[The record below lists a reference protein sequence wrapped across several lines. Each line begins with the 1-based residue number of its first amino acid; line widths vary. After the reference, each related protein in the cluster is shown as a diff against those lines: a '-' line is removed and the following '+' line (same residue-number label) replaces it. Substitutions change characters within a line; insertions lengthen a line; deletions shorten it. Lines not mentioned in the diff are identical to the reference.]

1 MDRRYNNGRN
11 FPKDFPFHEKPE
23 EDDFIHIPNERSSSG
38 GKKPIIVIAVLILIA
53 GAGYGLFKTFY
64 EIGHSISAPDGG
76 TIPVIA
82 ASEEPFKELP
92 ENPGGLN
99 IPHLDKQ
106 IYNKLDK
113 ELGSTIDQ
121 SEDELLPLPNRDDLM
136 AQLVEEE
143 DKKQQIKRVISDK
156 KRIPE
161 FSEDEDEK
169 ITIKED
175 AKPSI
180 AEKAEE
186 TPKAKRIDVE
196 KVLAKKNLQEIW
208 VQLGTFKAEDEA
220 TKAWQEVREKNAD
233 IFGDVGIRV
242 TKSENAKGSYYR
254 LQSGPIFNEDDARD
268 LCKKLNARQQSCF
281 YAKTKE

>member
-1 MDRRYNNGRN
+1 MDKRYNNGRN
-11 FPKDFPFHEKPE
+11 FPKDFPFHEKQE
-23 EDDFIHIPNERSSSG
+23 EDDIIHVPNDRNSS
-38 GKKPIIVIAVLILIA
+38 GKKPLVVILVLLLIA

-64 EIGHSISAPDGG
+64 EIGHSISSPSGG
-76 TIPVIA
+76 MIPVISA
-82 ASEEPFKELP
+82 KEEPFKDVP
-92 ENPGGLN
+92 ENPGGMN

-113 ELGSTIDQ
+113 EMGATIDK
-121 SEDELLPLPNRDDLM
+121 SDDELKPLPNRDDLM
-136 AQLVEEE
+136 AQLVDQE
-143 DKKQQIKRVISDK
+143 DKKQQIKRVINDK
-156 KRIPE
+156 KKIPAFKE
-161 FSEDEDEK
+161 PEDDK

-175 AKPSI
+175 AKVADVKP
-180 AEKAEE
+180 EE

-220 TKAWQEVREKNAD
+220 TKAWQEVREKNSD

-242 TKSENAKGSYYR
+242 TKSENNKGSYYR
-254 LQSGPIFNEDDARD
+254 LQSGPIYSDDEARE

-281 YAKTKE
+281 YVGTKEQ

>member
-1 MDRRYNNGRN
+1 MDKRYNNGRN
-11 FPKDFPFHEKPE
+11 FPKDFPFHEKQE
-23 EDDFIHIPNERSSSG
+23 EDDFIHIPSDRHSG
-38 GKKPIIVIAVLILIA
+38 GKKPIVFIIILLVIA

-64 EIGHSISAPDGG
+64 EIGHSISSPTGG
-76 TIPVIA
+76 TIPVIT
-82 ASEEPFKELP
+82 ASDEPFKEIP

-113 ELGSTIDQ
+113 ELGSTIDK

-136 AQLVEEE
+136 AQLVDEE

-156 KRIPE
+156 KKIPA
-161 FSEDEDEK
+161 FKDEEEK

-175 AKPSI
+175 AKPSDP
-180 AEKAEE
+180 KAEE

-220 TKAWQEVREKNAD
+220 TKAWQEVREKNSD

-242 TKSENAKGSYYR
+242 TKSENNKGSYYR
-254 LQSGPIFNEDDARD
+254 LQSGPIYNEDDARE

-281 YAKTKE
+281 YVNTKD